1 MGNKFEKG
9 GGGKQYNPAQKYSLN
24 DLFLKSVSEVTIMQK
39 HLCKGKNK
47 L

>member
-9 GGGKQYNPAQKYSLN
+9 GGGKQYNPAQKYIFN

-39 HLCKGKNK
+39 HLCKGKK
-47 L
+47 